1 MSDFIMEQDVVA
13 APVAEVTDVEIME
26 SFMKMNAVAAVVDCY
41 VEHAAIASFAESEN
55 LNVFAESADD
65 VNTKKAGGFKK
76 FLNTIWTWLK
86 NIVRAVAQ
94 FVTGNH
100 LDRAIERCK
109 KLIDENDVAIL
120 YDLPKVDVSGMMN
133 TIEDF
138 VALFKSNRSIDD
150 MKAQINKFI
159 EDSENRTKGF
169 DKKNVDTADHSAQWV
184 LRSLESIK
192 KNDWMRKSKKI
203 LNEIDLASKDQFK
216 ITDGEGGE
224 ATTDKELM
232 KLTKQASKIL
242 AKEYDKY
249 TLFVTKVTDK
259 LIKKAT
265 KDYKEAREAADNSTE
280 NKSGTATGESY
291 SANTEGYNFL

>member
-1 MSDFIMEQDVVA
+1 MKTMSDFIMEQDVVA

-55 LNVFAESADD
+55 LNVFTESADD
-65 VNTKKAGGFKK
+65 VNAKKAGGFKK
-76 FLNTIWTWLK
+76 FLNAIWTWLK
-86 NIVRAVAQ
+86 NIVRAVTQ
-94 FVTGNH
+94 FITGNH

-109 KLIDENDVAIL
+109 KLIDEDNAAVLNDV
-120 YDLPKVDVSGMMN
+120 PKVDVSGMMT

-159 EDSENRTKGF
+159 EDSENRAKGF
-169 DKKNVDTADHSAQWV
+169 DKKNVDTEGRTAQWV
-184 LRSLESIK
+184 LRMLEAIK

-216 ITDGEGGE
+216 IVDSEGGE

-249 TLFVTKVTDK
+249 TSFVTKVTDK
-259 LIKKAT
+259 LLKNAT
-265 KDYKEAREAADNSTE
+265 KPKKGTDDSTE
-280 NKSGTATGESY
+280 NKGGTATGESY

>member
-1 MSDFIMEQDVVA
+1 MEQDVVA
-13 APVAEVTDVEIME
+13 SPVAEVTDVEIME

-86 NIVRAVAQ
+86 NIVRAVTQ
-94 FVTGNH
+94 FITGNH

-109 KLIDENDVAIL
+109 KLIDENNAAVLNDV
-120 YDLPKVDVSGMMN
+120 PKVDVSGMMT

-159 EDSENRTKGF
+159 EDSENRAKGF
-169 DKKNVDTADHSAQWV
+169 DKKNVDTEGHTAQWV
-184 LRSLESIK
+184 LRMLEAIK

-249 TLFVTKVTDK
+249 TSFVTKVTDK
-259 LIKKAT
+259 LLKNAAKPKKGN
-265 KDYKEAREAADNSTE
+265 DDSTE